1 VSESLYSRALTAI
14 EMLEAEKRV
23 QAEQIA
29 ALQEVAEAARSYV
42 QELETEGVA
51 NTDAIEAAL
60 ALAEGCAVDTVPP
73 HIGTGVPLVKGPTM
87 SAAVNRPPFGSYTA
101 ETCPDRAKHTSDP
114 AGYIAWHERAEKKA
128 KTHDQHQCPTCGY
141 RVIWK
146 RKSKSVSAP
155 AEKETR

>member
-1 VSESLYSRALTAI
+1 VSVDELRDRV
-14 EMLEAEKRV
+14 RV

-29 ALQEVAEAARSYV
+29 ALQEALRKIADLTVNIGDSVEAATRASWIAV
-42 QELETEGVA
+42 
-51 NTDAIEAAL
+51 EAL
-60 ALAEGCAVDTVPP
+60 TLAEGCAVDTVPP

-101 ETCPDRAKHTSDP
+101 ETCPDRAQHTSDP